1 VVTKNVPADALAIGR
16 GEQIIKEGW
25 AKRLREVKALGK
37 KMSKKG
43 A

>member
-1 VVTKNVPADALAIGR
+1 VVTKNVPADSLAIGR
-16 GEQIIKEGW
+16 GEQIVKEGW

-37 KMSKKG
+37 GTPKKG